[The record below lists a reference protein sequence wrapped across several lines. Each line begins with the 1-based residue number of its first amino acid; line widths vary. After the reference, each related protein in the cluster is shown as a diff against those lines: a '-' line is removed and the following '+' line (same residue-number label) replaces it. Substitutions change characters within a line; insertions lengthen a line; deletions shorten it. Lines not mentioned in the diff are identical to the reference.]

1 MKRDYKS
8 GRLFP
13 MRVVVIG
20 AGPGGYEAAIKAAKL
35 GAEVTVIEKDKLG
48 GTCLN
53 RGCIPTKALL
63 ASSDVLTTVKA
74 AEKFGINVVG
84 EVAADFAAIMGRKD
98 KLVGQLSGGIE
109 FLFKKNGINLVY
121 GRGKLLAKGKVEVTK
136 DDGSSE
142 IIEADRIILAT
153 GSVPVCPPLFKYDGK
168 KVITSDELLSL
179 NKAPAS
185 IIIVGGGV
193 IGCEIGQFL
202 RRLGTE
208 VTIVEMMPHILPMED
223 EDVANQLM
231 RQFKKDKI
239 KVIAGKAITS
249 VKVEDDRVIAGVEG
263 EELSAEMMMISIGRK
278 PYTEGLGL
286 ENVGIQTDK
295 GGRIPVNK
303 RMETCVE
310 GIYAIGDIV
319 DSPFLAHVASKEG
332 LVAAENALGGN
343 KEVTYHAVPRCV
355 YTEPEVA
362 AVGLTEAEAK
372 KAGISYKKGTFDF
385 RALGKAQAIDKI
397 QGFVKVLVDEC
408 DRLLGASIVGP
419 HATDLLAEL
428 TMAVHLGLTA
438 DQVGDVIHPHP
449 TLSEAI
455 MEAVHDIHGQSIHK
469 V

>member
-1 MKRDYKS
+1 MK
-8 GRLFP
+8 
-13 MRVVVIG
+13 VVVIG

-35 GAEVTVIEKDKLG
+35 GAKVTVVEKDNLG

-63 ASSDVLTTVKA
+63 ASSDVFTTVKNA
-74 AEKFGINVVG
+74 TKFGVNVMG
-84 EVAADFAAIMGRKD
+84 EVTADFPAMISRKD
-98 KLVGQLSGGIE
+98 KLVSQLIKGIE
-109 FLFKKNGINLVY
+109 FLFKKNGIEVVY
-121 GRGKLLAKGKVEVTK
+121 GTGKLIDKNKVEVTR
-136 DDGSSE
+136 DDGSME
-142 IIEADRIILAT
+142 ILEADRIILAT
-153 GSVPVCPPLFKYDGK
+153 GSVPVCPPLFNYDGK
-168 KVITSDELLSL
+168 NVITSDEVLSL

-223 EDVANQLM
+223 EDVANQLL
-231 RQFKKDKI
+231 RQFKRDKI

-249 VKVEDDRVIAGVEG
+249 VKVEENRVVAGLEDG
-263 EELSAEMMMISIGRK
+263 ELEAEIMMVSIGRK
-278 PYTEGLGL
+278 PYTDGLGL

-295 GGRIPVNK
+295 AGRIPVNK
-303 RMETCVE
+303 KMETLVE

-332 LVAAENALGGN
+332 LIAAENALGGN
-343 KEVTYHAVPRCV
+343 KEASYHAIPRCV
-355 YTEPEVA
+355 YTDPEVA
-362 AVGLTEAEAK
+362 AVGITEAEAK
-372 KAGISYKKGTFDF
+372 AAGVNYKKGSFDF
-385 RALGKAQAIDKI
+385 RGLGKAQAIDKI
-397 QGFVKVLVDEC
+397 QGFVKVLADENE
-408 DRLLGASIVGP
+408 RLIGAAVVGP
-419 HATDLLAEL
+419 NATDLLTEL
-428 TMAVHLGLTA
+428 TLAVHLGLDA

-455 MEAVHDIHGQSIHK
+455 MEALHDIHGQSVHK